1 MANDRPNSPLALS
14 GIDAGRPQEM
24 EYDAVYAAVSAT
36 ERGRWFLTE
45 FASRNRH
52 ADTGPLIAALARIE
66 AAVAWA
72 DAVSNPP
79 VATSNVAEAAEEIA
93 DIAFGLRERGAD
105 RALCDAL
112 DAAVRQIS
120 AASGDGANRREDASS
135 ATLRDAGEAT
145 LADETQP
152 AAADCFGAPADEG
165 HTSPV
170 DGFEFE
176 LQDREKF
183 AAAATALAAT
193 MSSLGEQSSDE
204 QGFKEQGFKEQGL
217 KETPTEDAAE
227 PLESVPVIPPHDYTV
242 AAAPE
247 PQSEPVVAAPRW
259 HIEAPAFVFQ
269 PAARP
274 TNGRAAPSSS
284 NAGELPPRHPAPR
297 RLMNPDDDP
306 AELFEQPSAPAAKP
320 NSAALQIGERAPLPP
335 SSAAPATITKTAA
348 LPDPEP
354 PPLRLAPRPAPINP
368 LAALRALSE
377 DELLALFG

>member
-1 MANDRPNSPLALS
+1 MR
-14 GIDAGRPQEM
+14 
-24 EYDAVYAAVSAT
+24 
-36 ERGRWFLTE
+36 
-45 FASRNRH
+45 SR
-52 ADTGPLIAALARIE
+52 
-66 AAVAWA
+66 
-72 DAVSNPP
+72 NPP
-79 VATSNVAEAAEEIA
+79 VAISSVAEAAEEIA

-165 HTSPV
+165 HTSAV

-204 QGFKEQGFKEQGL
+204 QGFKEQGFKEQGFKEQGFKEQGFRAEQGL

-274 TNGRAAPSSS
+274 TNGHATPSSS
-284 NAGELPPRHPAPR
+284 NAGELPPGHPPPR

-306 AELFEQPSAPAAKP
+306 AELFEQASAPTAKP
-320 NSAALQIGERAPLPP
+320 NAAALQIGERAPLPP